1 MVRALTSAIDAKD
14 HYTRGHSERVA
25 HISVCLARQ
34 LGCTEEELNTLCLSG
49 LLHDIGKIGIDT
61 NILRKPEA
69 LSDKEFELVKQHP
82 EMGYEILRGVKQLD
96 KVLPV
101 VLHHHEAWDG
111 TGYPH
116 RLQGEECPL
125 LARIAAVA
133 DSIDAMSSDRPYRRG
148 LPDEKLDRILREG
161 AGKQWDARIIDVV
174 FEIREEI
181 RNIRKLNRDER
192 SLNVSL
198 WAD

>member
-1 MVRALTSAIDAKD
+1 V
-14 HYTRGHSERVA
+14 G
-25 HISVCLARQ
+25 
-34 LGCTEEELNTLCLSG
+34 
-49 LLHDIGKIGIDT
+49 
-61 NILRKPEA
+61 
-69 LSDKEFELVKQHP
+69 
-82 EMGYEILRGVKQLD
+82 
-96 KVLPV
+96 
-101 VLHHHEAWDG
+101 
-111 TGYPH
+111 
-116 RLQGEECPL
+116 
-125 LARIAAVA
+125 